1 VVCSREGQISVPGK
15 NKSITKGIIIPK
27 GYEGNLNCPNPN
39 EFCVTKALQY
49 CPRGCMGR
57 GTCINGRCVCNE
69 GYDGDSCSYRV
80 IFLSQTLL
88 YFRLVYS
95 HQKVKFSDVLIQR
108 DISIF

>member
-49 CPRGCMGR
+49 YPRGCMGR
-57 GTCINGRCVCNE
+57 GKCSNGKCVCYK
-69 GYDGDSCSYRV
+69 GYKGKDCGEN
-80 IFLSQTLL
+80 I
-88 YFRLVYS
+88 
-95 HQKVKFSDVLIQR
+95 
-108 DISIF
+108 